1 MSRFMKLIVLI
12 YALATLAT
20 LTSCASA
27 VTPSPQMTTTG
38 SPTAIPQS
46 PDQQHP
52 EVGSIELKVMTFN
65 IWLGGEVVD
74 FNKVIRR

>member
-1 MSRFMKLIVLI
+1 MSRFMKLIALI

-38 SPTAIPQS
+38 SPTAIPQ
-46 PDQQHP
+46 QHP

-74 FNKVIRR
+74 FNKVSRR